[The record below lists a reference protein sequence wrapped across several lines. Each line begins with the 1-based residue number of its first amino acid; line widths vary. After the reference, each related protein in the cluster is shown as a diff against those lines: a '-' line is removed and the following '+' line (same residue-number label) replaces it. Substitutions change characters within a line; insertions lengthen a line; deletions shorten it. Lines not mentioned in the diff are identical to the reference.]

1 LSNQLYKD
9 IFLKIVIF
17 ANCYLF
23 FGFVFSSILFGVFFF
38 IKYYYLCFAT
48 LKTNDWFNEKS
59 NLKAPKFDG
68 YISKLIISIYKK
80 KKFEQEFSK
89 QHLQSFHKFE
99 MLSKSIPDGIAL
111 INQDNELIW
120 CNTSAE
126 TLLSLTLKLDRNKK
140 INYII
145 RNEEF
150 IRYIKSTTHD
160 RPYRIN
166 LKNKD
171 DIKNLEIQV
180 IPYETDQVLL
190 IISDVTSLVVLEK
203 ERKEFLS
210 DISHELNTPLTIIQ
224 GYVET
229 IKDFEFKD
237 NFVIKAINHI
247 HNQSIKMS
255 KLINDISLVNKIE
268 YTKKINLEL
277 IKPCKLLE
285 NVLDEILP
293 VFNKKKWTS
302 EIEYKGNFK
311 ANREDIICIF
321 TNLINNS
328 IKYTDINGEI
338 KISLLKTPN
347 GFVFKILDDGI
358 GIANENIDKITNRFY
373 REDQSRSRNT
383 GGVGLGLSIVEKI
396 AKKYNAELEIK
407 SQLGKGSQFI
417 INFPF
422 DN

>member
-1 LSNQLYKD
+1 MSNQLYKD